1 MAFLT
6 LLYFPLETTCSC
18 KQDTKERYLG
28 QQFWWSGKA
37 HFGPTDRNDQTCH
50 GRPPSKLVP
59 NSLNI
64 LVGPNRNGPFHLMN
78 QPKFPEFWVKWKAP
92 LKTTGA
98 IHSTK
103 IPTGPSGKRG
113 PPQKVDPFFRNFSGW
128 TEPIHWVLDRN
139 FRKVWL
145 NGSHPYKYQRIQL
158 SNNKF
163 IHLWYLAGY
172 VWPGL
177 TWDVQG
183 CHKWSLVLLSSM
195 YFPRLA

>member
-1 MAFLT
+1 MLCQLFDTVNAGKYQKSKKIATDSNLIWDVMAFLT

-50 GRPPSKLVP
+50 CRPPSKLVP

-64 LVGPNRNGPFHLMN
+64 PVGPNRNGPFHLMN

-92 LKTTGA
+92 LKTT
-98 IHSTK
+98 STN
-103 IPTGPSGKRG
+103 G
-113 PPQKVDPFFRNFSGW
+113 F
-128 TEPIHWVLDRN
+128 N
-139 FRKVWL
+139 FRII
-145 NGSHPYKYQRIQL
+145 N
-158 SNNKF
+158 F
-163 IHLWYLAGY
+163 IHLWYLAGNT
-172 VWPGL
+172 WPGL